1 MREVIDPRWGLPP
14 LGSYSSRSENLPPL
28 YVQTVQTWLQRMAA
42 ATSSDKENVGI
53 LVVGAGPT
61 GLGAATRLQMLG
73 NTDWLLLDAFDEAG
87 GYVCSLLFSFVVKF
101 VSFSFRTQ
109 TGLHRYYG

>member
-1 MREVIDPRWGLPP
+1 ME
-14 LGSYSSRSENLPPL
+14 
-28 YVQTVQTWLQRMAA
+28 TVQTWLQRMAA

-109 TGLHRYYG
+109 TGLHRCYG

>member
-1 MREVIDPRWGLPP
+1 MR
-14 LGSYSSRSENLPPL
+14 
-28 YVQTVQTWLQRMAA
+28 TWQQKMAA
-42 ATSSDKENVGI
+42 ATSSDKESVGI

-87 GYVCSLLFSFVVKF
+87 GYVCSLLFSFVRKIRLILF
-101 VSFSFRTQ
+101 SHIDWRAPILRLKGSFLIWA
-109 TGLHRYYG
+109 GM